1 MMRSCVSVTIVTYNS
16 ARYIGPCLASLFRQ
30 TRLPREI
37 LVVDNASSDGTRDEL
52 ARWSDRIAVGYNG
65 ANVGFAA
72 GQNQAIRQAA
82 GDWVLALNPDVILE
96 PCFIERLLE
105 STALDPRVGTVCG
118 KLLRLRPDLSIPSD
132 PRIDSAGI
140 FFTPAMRHLDRGWNQ
155 PDGPEFSRI
164 EYVFGATGAA
174 ALYRRELIEEVSG
187 TDGFFDPDFFA
198 YREDADV
205 AWRAQL
211 LGWRALYA
219 PAAVGYHVRRVT
231 QENRDALPPHLNRH
245 SVKNRF
251 LLRIKN
257 MTSGVYRRFWWAT
270 TGRDLLV
277 AGACLVNERSSL
289 PAFWDVARALPR
301 ALAKRRWIMARRQAS
316 DEEMAAWFD
325 SAPVSRPLGHYAPSI
340 TATADRP

>member
-1 MMRSCVSVTIVTYNS
+1 MRSSVSVTIVTYNS
-16 ARYIGPCLASLFRQ
+16 ARYIGPCLESLFRQ
-30 TRLPREI
+30 TSLPREI
-37 LVVDNASSDGTRDEL
+37 IVVDNASSDGTQERL
-52 ARWSDRIAVGYNG
+52 AEWADQVAITSNG
-65 ANVGFAA
+65 SNVGFAV
-72 GQNQAIRQAA
+72 GQNQAIRQTT
-82 GDWVLALNPDVILE
+82 GEWVLALNPDVILE
-96 PCFIERLLE
+96 PGFIERLLE
-105 STALDPRVGTVCG
+105 STTLDPRVGTVCG
-118 KLLRLRPDLSIPSD
+118 KLLRLHQDLSIPRE

-155 PDGPEFSRI
+155 PDGPEFSRT

-174 ALYRRELIEEVSG
+174 ALYRRELIEEVAG

-211 LGWRALYA
+211 LGWRALYT

-231 QENRDALPPHLNRH
+231 QDNRSGLPPHLNRH

-257 MTSGVYRRFWWAT
+257 MTGGVYRRFWWSA

-277 AGACLVNERSSL
+277 AGACLVSERSSL
-289 PAFWDVARALPR
+289 AAFLDVARVLPR
-301 ALAKRRWIMARRQAS
+301 ALAKRRCIMARRQAS
-316 DEEMAAWFD
+316 DEDLAAWFD
-325 SAPVSRPLGHYAPSI
+325 TSPVSRPLGHYA
-340 TATADRP
+340 AVDRI